1 VCLQKQFGLAQNPR
15 STASVEAAAGG
26 FENSVLED
34 HIQACPFSV
43 PASAQLLQSDYGN
56 RGLRSRARVGVS
68 GFVRS
73 FDTILTVRRFRK
85 YCGAGFVESEG
96 AVAKREAA
104 ASEKMQ
110 VAIMFDVRLLR
121 RGKNLIIAL
130 VTSSILQSALAQSHS
145 KPLPEFEDYPVK
157 EVFSGTPHPPI
168 LVTR

>member
-1 VCLQKQFGLAQNPR
+1 MRFLGTTALPTPR
-15 STASVEAAAGG
+15 KCFESAIDAAWRKA
-26 FENSVLED
+26 
-34 HIQACPFSV
+34 A
-43 PASAQLLQSDYGN
+43 N
-56 RGLRSRARVGVS
+56 RTCRSRHG
-68 GFVRS
+68 
-73 FDTILTVRRFRK
+73 TMLPVRRFRK